1 MEEMIEQ
8 TTIIEMLPSEEKKSP
23 AQWHQHW
30 QKEINASEKRLRIY
44 KKQGVQVVQRY
55 LDDRTGAA
63 MMGQW
68 VAQPLTFFIKIFLQL
83 WQCCMAAS
91 RKLILAENTLIQMM
105 I

>member
-63 MMGQW
+63 MNYTDGAMGSATLNLFHKNIST
-68 VAQPLTFFIKIFLQL
+68 V
-83 WQCCMAAS
+83 MAMLP
-91 RKLILAENTLIQMM
+91 RTR
-105 I
+105 